1 MLDYLKEE
9 PAKEQQQ
16 HEESE
21 AKTDRSLSLFEKLGN
36 KIPDK
41 Q

>member
-1 MLDYLKEE
+1 MLDYLKEKS
-9 PAKEQQQ
+9 AKEQQQ

-21 AKTDRSLSLFEKLGN
+21 AKTDRFLSLFEKLVN
-36 KIPDK
+36 KIIDK